1 MAASSASKPP
11 PKTLVGKSLQ
21 KSVASISN
29 ASDAKYK
36 PNLPHSSLEMDPKI
50 PESCL
55 TDLRAL
61 HSSAVAS
68 ARSVA
73 LSHRTAS
80 SPPTS
85 DPIPIDLDE
94 DEDVVM
100 LSGDENQVIS
110 IKSVHIFIF
119 GSFEKERKAETMFV
133 NDNDKRKV
141 VIVIDDSDDDDTEA
155 QSNVRQIVSP
165 KLSTSKYP
173 PSKHTS

>member
-1 MAASSASKPP
+1 
-11 PKTLVGKSLQ
+11 
-21 KSVASISN
+21 
-29 ASDAKYK
+29 
-36 PNLPHSSLEMDPKI
+36 MDPKI

-73 LSHRTAS
+73 SSHRTAS